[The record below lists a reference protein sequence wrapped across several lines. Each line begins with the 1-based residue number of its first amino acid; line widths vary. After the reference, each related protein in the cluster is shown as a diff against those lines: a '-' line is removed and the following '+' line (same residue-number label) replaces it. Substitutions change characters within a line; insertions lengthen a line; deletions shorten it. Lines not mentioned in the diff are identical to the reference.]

1 MRRPIL
7 LVATGAVT
15 TALVV
20 TSVVGSLHNKKS
32 DQGDGANTS
41 VSQGQVVSNTCPD
54 NRYAVVEKK
63 SSTGSYVEGGVT
75 VTNGDPKKALVDF
88 IDQRAAGYPSW
99 VAMATRTLV
108 DPSTDVNKKQKE
120 FTTECGGKK
129 YLSLEG
135 QKALQTLGAVV
146 KGAEVST
153 LTTAEGTWTSGLSSD
168 GKVVGAL
175 GVDDNKEAIR
185 IASANNRIGEMTLAC
200 ANWHTTEGAV
210 PTGTLPRVPVEPA
223 TPPTPPQTP
232 PNHGSDVK
240 IAAPWNGGATHPAD
254 NGRMGHKAT
263 PAAKTPQVV
272 ANGNGAQAPLPA
284 AAAGGTVKGAT
295 GGANYGGASQPRPSN
310 APTTT
315 PAGEVKPPAGMEGM

>member
-32 DQGDGANTS
+32 DQGSGANTS
-41 VSQGQVVSNTCPD
+41 VSQGQVASATCPND
-54 NRYAVVEKK
+54 RLAVVEKT
-63 SSTGSYVEGGVT
+63 SSTGSYVEGGIV
-75 VTNGDPKKALVDF
+75 VKDGDPKKALVEF

-99 VAMATRTLV
+99 VAMATKTLV
-108 DPSTDVNKKQKE
+108 DPSTNVEQKQKL
-120 FTTECGGKK
+120 FTAECGGKK
-129 YLSLEG
+129 YLSPQG
-135 QKALQTLGAVV
+135 QEALRTLDAIV

-153 LTTAEGTWTSGLSSD
+153 LTTAEGTWTSGLGSD
-168 GKVVGAL
+168 GKIIGAKSA
-175 GVDDNKEAIR
+175 DDGKEAMK
-185 IASANNRIGEMTLAC
+185 IASANGHTGEMTLAC
-200 ANWHTTEGAV
+200 ANWHVTEGAV
-210 PTGTLPRVPVEPA
+210 PTGTLPRVPEQPD
-223 TPPTPPQTP
+223 TPPVVPTPP
-232 PNHGSDVK
+232 HGGDVK
-240 IAAPWNGGATHPAD
+240 VAAPWNGGATHSVD
-254 NGRMGHKAT
+254 NGRMGHQAT

-272 ANGNGAQAPLPA
+272 AGGSGAQAPLPA

-310 APTTT
+310 APTVA

>member
-1 MRRPIL
+1 MRRPTL
-7 LVATGAVT
+7 LVVGAVT
-15 TALVV
+15 TALIA
-20 TSVVGSLHNKKS
+20 TSVVGSLHNKKATE
-32 DQGDGANTS
+32 GNGANTP
-41 VSQGQVVSNTCPD
+41 VPQGQVASATCPSD
-54 NRYAVVEKK
+54 RLAVTEKT

-88 IDQRAAGYPSW
+88 ISERAAGYPSW

-135 QKALQTLGAVV
+135 QKALQTLDAVV

-153 LTTAEGTWTSGLSSD
+153 LTTAENTWTSGLGGD

-175 GVDDNKEAIR
+175 GVDDGKEAMR
-185 IASANNRIGEMTLAC
+185 IASANGKTGEMTLAC

-210 PTGTLPRVPVEPA
+210 PTGTLPRVPVEP
-223 TPPTPPQTP
+223 TPPQTP

-240 IAAPWNGGATHPAD
+240 VASPWNGGATHSVD
-254 NGRMGHKAT
+254 NGRMGHQAQ

-272 ANGNGAQAPLPA
+272 AGGSGAQAPLPPTA
-284 AAAGGTVKGAT
+284 TGGVAHGTT
-295 GGANYGGASQPRPSN
+295 GGANYGGAQPRPSN
-310 APTTT
+310 APTVA
-315 PAGEVKPPAGMEGM
+315 PAGEVKTPAGMEGM